1 MQQLIIGKYIPGQS
15 LVHQLDP
22 RAKLTIVFLYV
33 FIVFLANNV
42 ASYSLLL
49 VFSILPL
56 VLSRVPIR
64 YIATG
69 LKPVLWIFL
78 FTFLL
83 HVFTTKEGS
92 VLFQVGWVSIYQKG
106 LEQGIFISLRFFVII
121 LITTLLTLTTTPIE
135 ITDGMEALLHPFKR
149 FGLPVHE
156 IALMMSIS
164 LRFIPTLMEE
174 TEKIMKAQASRGT
187 DFAGGPISDRLR
199 AVVSLLVPLFINA
212 FRRAEDLAIAM
223 EARGYRGGE
232 GRTKFRQLLWKGK
245 DTFALISLLVLT
257 GLLLLTRW

>member
-56 VLSRVPIR
+56 VLSRVPVR

-83 HVFTTKEGS
+83 HVFTTKEGAI
-92 VLFQVGWVSIYQKG
+92 LFQVGWFSIY
-106 LEQGIFISLRFFVII
+106 
-121 LITTLLTLTTTPIE
+121 
-135 ITDGMEALLHPFKR
+135 
-149 FGLPVHE
+149 
-156 IALMMSIS
+156 
-164 LRFIPTLMEE
+164 
-174 TEKIMKAQASRGT
+174 
-187 DFAGGPISDRLR
+187 
-199 AVVSLLVPLFINA
+199 
-212 FRRAEDLAIAM
+212 
-223 EARGYRGGE
+223 
-232 GRTKFRQLLWKGK
+232 GK
-245 DTFALISLLVLT
+245 NFS
-257 GLLLLTRW
+257 